1 MSILKILRPKP
12 LIIHLLLPRAM
23 YRFSIR
29 KQALSQCNF
38 THKNKKRQETSFFP
52 GVSLS
57 RKTNIYAKSNN
68 DN

>member
-1 MSILKILRPKP
+1 MQ
-12 LIIHLLLPRAM
+12 
-23 YRFSIR
+23 F
-29 KQALSQCNF
+29 F
-38 THKNKKRQETSFFP
+38 TKKKRQETSFFP

>member
-29 KQALSQCNF
+29 KQALLQCNF
-38 THKNKKRQETSFFP
+38 LQKKKRQETSFFP